1 MSFFDVDMYV
11 FDGPELAEQEEAICF
26 LI

>member
-1 MSFFDVDMYV
+1 MSFFDVDMYA